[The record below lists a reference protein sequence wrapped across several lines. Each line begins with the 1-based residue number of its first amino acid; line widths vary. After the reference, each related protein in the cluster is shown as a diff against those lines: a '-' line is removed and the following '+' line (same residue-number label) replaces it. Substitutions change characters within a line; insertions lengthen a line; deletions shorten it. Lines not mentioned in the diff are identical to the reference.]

1 MSGYA
6 PERPRKILKPIG
18 NWVKFSNVTA
28 EQIWAT
34 PQSRTG
40 LWAVVSM
47 IFYGA
52 LLGLHGA
59 GLFPPPLLFA
69 SAVLLPPLFFT
80 GIVPPHGHA
89 FADSYLKGLFFTG
102 GLLLFIALIR
112 AIGGGGRFR
121 RMYDVALSW
130 G

>member
-18 NWVKFSNVTA
+18 NWVAINNLTA

-34 PQSRTG
+34 PRSRTG
-40 LWAVVSM
+40 LWAIVSM

-69 SAVLLPPLFFT
+69 AAVLLPPLFFT
-80 GIVPPHGHA
+80 GIVPPQGHA
-89 FADSYLKGLFFTG
+89 FMDSYLKGLFFTG
-102 GLLLFIALIR
+102 GLLPVLALLVWL
-112 AIGGGGRFR
+112 AQFGRFR
-121 RMYDVALSW
+121 RAFDAALSW